1 MGSLLDYSK
10 IFCRTKEIK
19 LHISHTILGASEVFT
34 KPGFPPTTSSIHVC
48 SNQLQDPDFE
58 SVLKHESLGFTIPKV
73 FHHVI
78 DCTFLIYYNLLNE
91 ANHSLPHQY
100 SLHKVQFIYMLIF

>member
-1 MGSLLDYSK
+1 MGSLSDYSE
-10 IFCRTKEIK
+10 IFHRTKEIK
-19 LHISHTILGASEVFT
+19 LHISHTILRASVVFT
-34 KPGFPPTTSSIHVC
+34 KPGFPPQHQISMHAVISCRMLT
-48 SNQLQDPDFE
+48 L
-58 SVLKHESLGFTIPKV
+58 SVLQHQSLGFTIPKV
-73 FHHVI
+73 FHNII